1 MKRIRL
7 KPYLYLLIFLLFV
20 LSFSE
25 NFSEGLRS
33 LSISALSPVW
43 RGAHAMKKG
52 GDAQGPRGKL
62 EQLTSEN
69 ERLKTQIETLK
80 EWIVS
85 EGRREEE
92 LNRLLWLRGQEGNE
106 HEKSS
111 FYQRRAS
118 ELAKLIEMQMQAVP
132 AKVIFREPISWSSS
146 LWLGVGTRDNDALG
160 MKIIAI
166 DSPVVVGSSL
176 VGVVE
181 QVQRTKCRVRLITD
195 SGLVPSV
202 RALRGGEHSRVLAEQ
217 LTALKTTLEIQTEL
231 QGCSSLEK
239 KMLELIERMRSEW
252 VDTCESAFLAKG
264 ELFGSSTPLWRSR
277 GNLLRGVGF
286 NYDFSDVEGP
296 ARNLRTGASLDG
308 TSGALPLLRGG
319 DLLVTTGF
327 DGIFPPGLQVA
338 RVTEIGR
345 LREGASSYELTA
357 EPLAPNLDYLETVFV
372 LPPIEKPLRR
382 Y

>member
-7 KPYLYLLIFLLFV
+7 KPFLILLIFLLFV

-33 LSISALSPVW
+33 VSVSALSPVW
-43 RGAHAMKKG
+43 KGVHRMKKG
-52 GDAQGPRGKL
+52 KAPQGKL
-62 EQLTSEN
+62 EELTIEN
-69 ERLKTQIETLK
+69 ELLKNQIENLK

-92 LNRLLWLRGQEGNE
+92 LDRLLWLKGQEDE
-106 HEKSS
+106 ERS
-111 FYQRRAS
+111 FYQRRAQ
-118 ELAKLIEMQMQAVP
+118 ELSKLIEMQMQSVP

-146 LWLGVGTRDNDALG
+146 LWLNVGKKNNDALG
-160 MKIIAI
+160 TEIVAV
-166 DSPVVVGSSL
+166 DSPVVVGSCL

-181 QVQRTKCRVRLITD
+181 QVQKTKCRVRLITD

-202 RALRGGEHSRVLAEQ
+202 RALRGGEHSRVLSDQ
-217 LTALKTTLEIQTEL
+217 LTALKTTLEVQNEL
-231 QGCSSLEK
+231 QGSSSLEK
-239 KMLELIERMRSEW
+239 EMLKLIEHMRTEW
-252 VDTCESAFLAKG
+252 IETCESAFLAKG

-286 NYDFSDVEGP
+286 NYDFSDSEGP
-296 ARNLRTGASLDG
+296 ARNLRTGTSLDC
-308 TSGALPLLRGG
+308 TCSPTPLLRGG

-327 DGIFPPGLQVA
+327 DGVFPPGLHVA

-357 EPLAPNLDYLETVFV
+357 EPLAPNLDHLETVFV
-372 LPPIEKPLRR
+372 LPPLEKKE
-382 Y
+382 